1 MFLALREFKHARLRY
16 ALVTGV
22 ILMVASLVFI
32 LSGLANGLAVGNS
45 EAIEAIDADG
55 FVVTAGSEYL
65 LDRSRIP
72 EEAIAA
78 VQEADG
84 IDEAE
89 PYAAFVGNVRNGD
102 SDDVIG
108 VSVIAVP
115 PGSFLEPGVESG
127 DSLAESPEGIV
138 IDSSLANEGVEVG
151 DTLTFDPSG
160 VELEVVGLTSGYQYR
175 LAPTLIVNL
184 EQVAEI
190 NAESNGNGAV
200 NAVVVRGDSDAIEA
214 LPDSIDGIM
223 IGSETEMIEALPGY
237 QEQALT
243 LNLIQ
248 VFLIVIA
255 AGIIAAFFFILT
267 LQKMGELGVMKALG
281 ATTLEL
287 AKALVFQAIFLS
299 AIGILLGIVASYIMQ
314 LLAEGTVPYQLDV
327 VQVAIYGGLILV
339 VAVIGTL
346 LSLFRIA
353 RVDPLDAINK
363 AG

>member
-22 ILMVASLVFI
+22 ITMVAALVFI
-32 LSGLANGLAVGNS
+32 LSGLANGLASGNS

-55 FVVTAGSEYL
+55 YVVTAGSEYL
-65 LDRSRIP
+65 LDRSRLP
-72 EEAIAA
+72 EDVVSA

-84 IDEAE
+84 IEDAQ
-89 PYAAFVGNVRNGD
+89 PLVASVGNVRNGD

-108 VSVIAVP
+108 VSIMAVP
-115 PGSFLEPGVESG
+115 PDTFLDPGANSG
-127 DSLAESPEGIV
+127 ESLADVPDGIV
-138 IDSSLANEGVEVG
+138 IDQSLADEGIEVG

-160 VELEVVGLTSGYQYR
+160 LKLEVVGLTDGHQYR
-175 LAPTLIVNL
+175 LAPTLFVNI
-184 EQVAEI
+184 EQMPEI
-190 NAESNGNGAV
+190 SPESNGSV
-200 NAVVVRGDSDAIEA
+200 NAMVVQGDSEAIDA
-214 LPDSIDGIM
+214 LPDSIDNIM
-223 IGSETEMIEALPGY
+223 VGSETKIIESLPGY

-248 VFLIVIA
+248 GFLIVIA

-281 ATTLEL
+281 ATTKEL
-287 AKALVFQAIFLS
+287 AKAFIIQAVILG
-299 AIGILLGIVASYIMQ
+299 ALGILIGIGAGYLMQ
-314 LLAEGTVPYQLDV
+314 ILAQGTVPYQLDWM
-327 VQVAIYGGLILV
+327 QVIVFGALILL

>member
-22 ILMVASLVFI
+22 IAMVASLVFI
-32 LSGLANGLAVGNS
+32 LSGLANGLASGNS

-55 FVVTAGSEYL
+55 FVVAAGSEYL
-65 LDRSRIP
+65 LDRSRLS
-72 EEAIAA
+72 EDVVAA
-78 VQEADG
+78 VQDADG

-89 PYAAFVGNVRNGD
+89 PMVAMVGNVRSGD
-102 SDDVIG
+102 SDEVIG
-108 VSVIAVP
+108 VSILAVTP
-115 PGSFLEPGVESG
+115 DTFLDPGVNSG
-127 DSLAESPEGIV
+127 DSLANSPDGIV
-138 IDSSLANEGVEVG
+138 IDQSLANEGVEVG
-151 DTLTFDPSG
+151 DTLVFDPSG
-160 VELEVVGLTSGYQYR
+160 LELEVVGITRNHQYR
-175 LAPTLIVNL
+175 LAPTLFVNL
-184 EQVAEI
+184 DKVAEI
-190 NAESNGNGAV
+190 SPETNGAV
-200 NAVVVRGDSDAIEA
+200 NAIVVRGDREAIDA
-214 LPDSIDGIM
+214 LPEGIDGIM
-223 IGSETEMIEALPGY
+223 IGSETDMIESLPGY

-281 ATTLEL
+281 ATTFEL
-287 AKALVFQAIFLS
+287 AKALIFQAIFLGT
-299 AIGILLGIVASYIMQ
+299 IGVLFGIAAGCVMIF
-314 LLAEGTVPYQLDV
+314 LAEGVVPYK
-327 VQVAIYGGLILV
+327 VQWEQMVLYGTLILA
-339 VAVIGTL
+339 VAVVGTL